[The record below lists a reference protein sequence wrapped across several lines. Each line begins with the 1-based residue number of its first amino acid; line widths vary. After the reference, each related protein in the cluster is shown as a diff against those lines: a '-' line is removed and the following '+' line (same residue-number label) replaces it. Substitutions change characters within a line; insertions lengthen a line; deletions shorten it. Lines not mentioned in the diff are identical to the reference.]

1 MFLLLYCGNCSF
13 FSPKNQDLQHVC
25 SLLDGFIVCV
35 AVISIRCKKRV
46 VLTNAVVDAADD
58 DDDGA
63 VLVVLVLLAV
73 NSSSSRSYCFCFHLC
88 LLIMVDY
95 LNLLTRCNHPDFW
108 IASIGN

>member
-1 MFLLLYCGNCSF
+1 M
-13 FSPKNQDLQHVC
+13 Q
-25 SLLDGFIVCV
+25 
-35 AVISIRCKKRV
+35 KRV

-73 NSSSSRSYCFCFHLC
+73 NSSSSSRSYCFCFHLC

-95 LNLLTRCNHPDFW
+95 LNLLTRCNHPDFC